1 MSTPLKGKVKWF
13 DEKKGFG
20 FIQVEGGSDV
30 FVHYNSIDGSGF
42 KTLIQGEEVEFE
54 TEQCQKGPQ
63 ATVVYRKN
71 EVKEESHLEE
81 AQPA

>member
-1 MSTPLKGKVKWF
+1 MSTPLKGTVKWF

-20 FIQVEGGSDV
+20 FIQVENGSDV
-30 FVHYNSIDGSGF
+30 FVHYNSIDGKGF
-42 KTLIQGEEVEFE
+42 KTLTQGEEVEFE

-63 ATVVYRKN
+63 ATVVYRMN
-71 EVKEESHLEE
+71 KEKDINRVEE